1 MDLGAINYKALIQT
15 ILGHSK
21 KFDLMT
27 LGTDP
32 APEIR
37 LKLICPIFRLADA
50 CDQSSRRVKVL
61 LFKILVK
68 ERLLDEETKKIWNA
82 HLNVENIVIKG
93 TLIEPRVYN
102 LELAKRCIEDLCAEL
117 PPINQALSSAALPT
131 FTIQPL
137 IVPKAKKLRSPRV

>member
-1 MDLGAINYKALIQT
+1 MILDVLLIAKNITQTSVRLLSRREFDGLRMDLGAINYKALIQT

-37 LKLICPIFRLADA
+37 LKLICPIFRLADT

-93 TLIEPRVYN
+93 TLIEPRV
-102 LELAKRCIEDLCAEL
+102 
-117 PPINQALSSAALPT
+117 
-131 FTIQPL
+131 
-137 IVPKAKKLRSPRV
+137 